1 MQPSLWTSMYVEQPP
16 EDALRRMV
24 DLGWRCFELSTEHIA
39 VIRDAADPQARAEAI
54 RSLLGELGA
63 EMPQAHGWISADLAS
78 LDDARRE
85 ADLAK
90 VLAELECC
98 HWLGI
103 GCMVL
108 HPGGGGAKG
117 ARDQQ
122 RQMTIRL
129 QSFTRLAGRATD
141 LSVSIAVENMMD
153 GGWGFLGRRQFG
165 SVIPELH
172 ELIDA
177 VGSPALGICFD
188 TSHAN
193 VQGLDVAEAARQCGD
208 RLIATHISDN
218 DGSCDQHRTPFG
230 GKIDWPPV
238 VSALRDVGYTGPF
251 NLEIPGERGVPM
263 EILDLRTRHA
273 LEVAQQLLAGA

>member
-1 MQPSLWTSMYVEQPP
+1 MEPSLWTSMYVEQSP
-16 EDALRRMV
+16 EDAVRRMV

-39 VIRDAADPQARAEAI
+39 AIRDAEQPQTRAEAI
-54 RSLLGELGA
+54 RSLLEDLGA
-63 EMPQAHGWISADLAS
+63 EMPQAHGWISADFAS
-78 LDDARRE
+78 LDEARRE

-90 VLAELECC
+90 ALAELECC

-108 HPGGGGAKG
+108 HPGGGGARR

-122 RQMTIRL
+122 RQMALRL
-129 QSFTRLAGRATD
+129 QSFTRLAGRAAD
-141 LSVSIAVENMMD
+141 LSVSIAVENTMD

-172 ELIDA
+172 EL
-177 VGSPALGICFD
+177 GICLD

-218 DGSCDQHRTPFG
+218 DGSGDQHRTPFG

-238 VSALRDVGYTGPF
+238 VNALREIGYARPF
-251 NLEIPGERGVPM
+251 NLEIPGERGVPLK
-263 EILDLRTRHA
+263 ILDLRTRHA